1 MAFLGQSTYNAAMS
15 PFKMNALLLMLVV
28 LVLSPIL
35 RPGTAWSG
43 VTADHELSV
52 RLFPNQSRLEAV
64 DRITLSSPGDGRLSL
79 AFRPDL
85 AIRSLTWN
93 GRPAGHSFSGRRML
107 LNIPPNE
114 RGVLVI
120 EYEGIFNDP
129 FQARP
134 ATTDNPGQGVTGTIS
149 VEGALLL
156 PGSGWHPVIVGAL
169 SSYRLKVTAPKGMHA
184 VSLGRLV
191 AFAVEGGLSVTEWE
205 VDRTVEGLPL
215 CAGPYELKSLAAGE
229 IPVQTFLFPGNRE
242 LAPVY
247 LRSTADHL
255 RFYSDLHGPYAFPK
269 FAVVEN
275 FFPTGYGFAS
285 FTLLGSQVLRLP
297 FIPETSLRHEVA
309 HCWWGNG
316 VLVDYARG
324 NWSEGL
330 TTYVADYLSREL
342 RSQGDAAEYRLQSL
356 RDFAL
361 LAAGQDFPLSRFVS
375 RTDPASRAVG
385 YGKAM
390 FVFHMARRQVG
401 DGPFWEGLGD
411 IYKEKLFREATWAD
425 FGAAFARR
433 GGWSGEEAE
442 RFFRQWI
449 DREGGPALSVERPEV
464 VLGDGVWT
472 VKATIR
478 QKGSP
483 FDLRLPIV
491 IETQGGKVERVV
503 HIAGSE
509 HKIELTSNDKP
520 TRLSVDPDHHVF
532 KVLAPE
538 EVPPTVNSIRGSVAL
553 AAVLADERKEME
565 GILRTL
571 LASLNQPGVSV
582 VRASAA
588 RPQDVRG
595 RDLLVLGMPGPGS
608 AVPPPP
614 STIDAQGR
622 AVPVAQV
629 QGGRSIFVVTSH
641 PEDPSRKVAYLLPG
655 RKTGPEQL
663 LDAARKVTHYGKYS
677 LLAFDGDTVVE
688 RVVADSQ
695 SSPLVVD
702 LEGP

>member
-15 PFKMNALLLMLVV
+15 PLKKKAWLVALVV
-28 LVLSPIL
+28 FALSAVIC
-35 RPGTAWSG
+35 PGPATSG

-52 RLFPNQSRLEAV
+52 RLFPSQSRLQAV
-64 DRITLSSPGDGRLSL
+64 DRIALSSTGDGRLSL
-79 AFRPDL
+79 VFRPDL
-85 AIRSLTWN
+85 RIRSLTWN
-93 GRPAGHSFSGRRML
+93 QRPARHSFSGRRML
-107 LNIPPNE
+107 LNLPPNE
-114 RGVLVI
+114 RGVLEI

-129 FQARP
+129 FEARP
-134 ATTDNPGQGVTGTIS
+134 ATTDNPGQGVTGTIAK
-149 VEGALLL
+149 EGALLL
-156 PGSGWHPVIVGAL
+156 PGSGWHPILAGAL
-169 SSYRLKVTAPKGMHA
+169 SSYRLKVTAPRGMHA

-191 AFAVEGGLSVTEWE
+191 DFAVEGELSVTEWE

-215 CAGPYELKSLAAGE
+215 CAGPYELTSHAAGE
-229 IPVQTFLFPGNRE
+229 IPVQTFLFPGNRN

-247 LRSTADHL
+247 LRSSAEHL
-255 RFYSDLHGPYAFPK
+255 RFYSVLHGPYAFPK

-275 FFPTGYGFAS
+275 FFPTGYGFPS

-316 VLVDYARG
+316 VLVDYGRG

-342 RSQGDAAEYRLQSL
+342 RSQDEAVEYRLQSL

-361 LAAGQDFPLSRFVS
+361 LAAGQDFPLSRFIS

-390 FVFHMARRQVG
+390 MVFHMARRQVG
-401 DGPFWEGLGD
+401 EGPFWEGLKD
-411 IYKEKLFREATWAD
+411 IYKEKLFQEATWAD

-433 GGWSGEEAE
+433 GGWNGEEAE
-442 RFFRQWI
+442 RFFRQWV
-449 DREGGPALSVERPEV
+449 DRDGGPALAVERPEV
-464 VLGDGVWT
+464 VRGDGAWT
-472 VKATIR
+472 VRATIR

-483 FDLRLPIV
+483 YDLRLPIV
-491 IETQGGKVERVV
+491 VETQGGKIERVV
-503 HIAGSE
+503 RIAGSE
-509 HKIELTSNDKP
+509 HQFELTAKDKP
-520 TRLSVDPDHHVF
+520 TRLLVDPDHHVF

-538 EVPPTVNSIRGSVAL
+538 EVPGTVNSIRGSETL

-565 GILRTL
+565 GVLRTL
-571 LASLNQPGVSV
+571 LASLNQPGVKV
-582 VRASAA
+582 VRASAV
-588 RPQDVRG
+588 RPHDLEG

-614 STIDAQGR
+614 PTIEAQGR
-622 AVPVAQV
+622 SVPVAAK
-629 QGGRSIFVVTSH
+629 GDRSFFVVTSH

-655 RKTGPEQL
+655 RGAGPEQL
-663 LDAARKVTHYGKYS
+663 LQAARKVTHYGKYS
-677 LLAFDGDTVVE
+677 LLAFEGDTVVE
-688 RVVADSQ
+688 RVVADSL
-695 SSPLVVD
+695 SSPLLVD
-702 LEGP
+702 LESH